1 MLPLS
6 INNTLLVQGSINR
19 SPWPW
24 QVVEEGKKVAH
35 DNEDAPEIGVYNT
48 NNNHKLNIFSS
59 SLSPTILR
67 LNPTWARIW
76 RGRALWSQT
85 RALTPALSE
94 DLVKRF
100 FWASHGKK
108 ASLSRTHVRFQRVGG
123 AKLTPDTLFTP
134 FQGDLTIN
142 KLIVIN
148 WNAVKSRL
156 LRNATFKQ
164 LRYGHFE
171 QNQKHK
177 NKCVHFV
184 MFESVKL
191 C

>member
-1 MLPLS
+1 M
-6 INNTLLVQGSINR
+6 
-19 SPWPW
+19 
-24 QVVEEGKKVAH
+24 
-35 DNEDAPEIGVYNT
+35 
-48 NNNHKLNIFSS
+48 
-59 SLSPTILR
+59 
-67 LNPTWARIW
+67 
-76 RGRALWSQT
+76 
-85 RALTPALSE
+85 
-94 DLVKRF
+94 
-100 FWASHGKK
+100 
-108 ASLSRTHVRFQRVGG
+108 
-123 AKLTPDTLFTP
+123 TPDTLFTP

-184 MFESVKL
+184 MFEIVKL